1 MRTVVSIGEVALEI
15 QKFVPEATV
24 FNDAAIVLLH
34 EGLGCIDMWKTFPEV
49 LADATGVA
57 VFAYSRRGYGQSSS
71 VTLPRPLDYM
81 EEEATYWLP
90 LVLESLDYRRIIL
103 VGHSDGGSIALLHA
117 ALRKD
122 ERVKAIVTLAAHVFN
137 EPKCIHSIREAR
149 QHFVD
154 GGLAQA
160 LEKYHG
166 PNVDVAFWGW
176 CNTWLDEGFID
187 WNIESFLGSIEI
199 PILVVQGA
207 EDQYG
212 SEDQV
217 HAICR
222 GTRGAVETLWI
233 PHCQHA
239 IHIEAPI
246 PLIAGITGFLATS
259 QTI

>member
-1 MRTVVSIGEVALEI
+1 MRTVVSIGQDSLEI
-15 QKFVPEATV
+15 EKFSPEAIV
-24 FNDAAIVLLH
+24 FEDAAIVLLH
-34 EGLGCIDMWKTFPEV
+34 EGLGCIDMWKTFPAI

-57 VFAYSRRGYGQSSS
+57 VFAYSRRGYGRSSS

-81 EEEATYWLP
+81 RQEATYWLP
-90 LVLESLDYRRIIL
+90 RVLESLDYRRIIL
-103 VGHSDGGSIALLHA
+103 IGHSDGGSIALLHA
-117 ALRKD
+117 ALEKD

-137 EPKCIHSIREAR
+137 EAKCINSIREAR
-149 QHFVD
+149 QQFLD

-166 PNVDVAFWGW
+166 QNIETAFWGW
-176 CNTWLDEGFID
+176 CDTWLDDGFVD
-187 WNIESFLGSIEI
+187 WNIESDLGAIDI
-199 PILVVQGA
+199 PVLVVQGL

-212 SEDQV
+212 SADQV
-217 HAICR
+217 YAICR
-222 GTRGAVETLWI
+222 AIQAPTDTLWI
-233 PHCQHA
+233 PDCKHA